1 MICPQCKGE
10 YREGFT
16 VCATGEIPLVPG
28 RSHHDYERAG
38 GTPAVVAGLLIAVV
52 SVGVLA
58 LRALNASLYWYAGFV
73 AVSIVIYMIRSRF
86 RV

>member
-16 VCATGEIPLVPG
+16 ACATCEIPLIPG
-28 RSHHDYERAG
+28 RSRHDYERAG

-58 LRALNASLYWYAGFV
+58 LRTLDASLYWYIGFL
-73 AVSIVIYMIRSRF
+73 AVSIVIYLIRSRF
-86 RV
+86 RI